1 MLNARVGRNLWPR
14 EISESNFYCFRIA
27 ALGTNAI
34 TKPATLADQ
43 LEALFG
49 VNVLPEEK
57 KVINGVT
64 CLQWT
69 ASPGSITNV
78 PTEGNAS
85 MTIRGNCL
93 SALVN
98 KAGRGDG
105 AKSHEQTCVVVGFS

>member
-1 MLNARVGRNLWPR
+1 M
-14 EISESNFYCFRIA
+14 

-34 TKPATLADQ
+34 TKPATLAAQ

-49 VNVLPEEK
+49 VNVLPEET
-57 KVINGVT
+57 KVINGAP

-69 ASPGSITNV
+69 APHGSTTNV

-98 KAGRGDG
+98 KAGRDDG
-105 AKSHEQTCVVVGFS
+105 VKSHEQTCVVVGFS